1 MAPPQPLNDYKSH
14 QISKDVYMIN
24 LFVTISY
31 TLRKES
37 NIRKK
42 RYPIYGVRKKGYP
55 IYDHGNEQK
64 RKRAAKGENAYSE
77 QI

>member
-1 MAPPQPLNDYKSH
+1 
-14 QISKDVYMIN
+14 MIN
-24 LFVTISY
+24 LFVKISY

-37 NIRKK
+37 NIRRK
-42 RYPIYGVRKKGYP
+42 RYPIYGIRKKGYPIYDHIRKKCFP

-64 RKRAAKGENAYSE
+64 RKREAKGENTYSE